1 MDIQP
6 SRDCEIGAGSSGK
19 GDLANGAYGIIDQDS
34 GPSSGSVAEQKLRR
48 RHAGPVQDYPGD
60 ATTMPALLRTFRGEA
75 KLTLAQV
82 AKALGVSNPSVWAWE
97 NGKAKPAPERLEAI
111 AKVYQVPAHVLSLAL
126 EIDRDGT
133 AAAARA
139 QEDLGF
145 RRTLLDVA
153 RQFVAMAYDIEPKA
167 VRIAVE
173 L

>member
-6 SRDCEIGAGSSGK
+6 SRDCEFGAGSSGR

-34 GPSSGSVAEQKLRR
+34 APSSVSVAEEKLRR
-48 RHAGPVQDYPGD
+48 RHAAPVQDYPGD
-60 ATTMPALLRTFRGEA
+60 ATTMPALLRTLRSEA

-139 QEDLGF
+139 HEDLGF
-145 RRTLLDVA
+145 RQTLLDLA
-153 RQFVAMAYDIEPKA
+153 RQCVAMAYDIEPKA